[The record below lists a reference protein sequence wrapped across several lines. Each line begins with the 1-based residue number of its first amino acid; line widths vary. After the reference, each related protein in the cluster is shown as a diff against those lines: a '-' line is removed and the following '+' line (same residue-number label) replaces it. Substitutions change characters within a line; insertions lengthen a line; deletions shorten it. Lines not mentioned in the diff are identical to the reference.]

1 MTEIVEILILWNVA
15 NFQQRVFVMVFASP
29 FKTLSHNFDACTT
42 CIVVYSGTFLSN
54 LHIDIDWVQVLN
66 MKHLPRI
73 SVECIFPC
81 SFIFFLSL
89 YSLIQFIFFPRSI
102 NSLTKTHEWHGI
114 KQAKTDELLQSIDI
128 KIVYFSST
136 LFQDLRIV
144 QEKRN
149 LVTWLLRHSSAD
161 VKWIESEER
170 IYWWKWIRISKG

>member
-1 MTEIVEILILWNVA
+1 MTEIVEILILRNVA

-29 FKTLSHNFDACTT
+29 LKTLSHNFDACTT
-42 CIVVYSGTFLSN
+42 CNGTFLSN

-73 SVECIFPC
+73 SVECIFLC
-81 SFIFFLSL
+81 SFLFFSLVIFAHS
-89 YSLIQFIFFPRSI
+89 IHFFPRSI

-144 QEKRN
+144 QEKKPRYLIIEAFKCGCQMNWIWRKN
-149 LVTWLLRHSSAD
+149 LL
-161 VKWIESEER
+161 VKMN
-170 IYWWKWIRISKG
+170 